1 MKLNMDCVRAVMLCV
16 EEHTDFDH
24 YCYFIRY
31 ARADILDMLGEEP
44 IDPLTYQ
51 VELEAKFDNDD
62 ILYSVKYCA
71 EAGLITLCPG
81 SHPEQYRVNIRELT
95 PAGHSFLENI
105 RADTNWAKVKSVT
118 KKAGSFSA
126 DVIVEIAKSVA
137 VEAAKHFLSS
147 T

>member
-16 EEHTDFDH
+16 EEHTDFDD

-31 ARADILDMLGEEP
+31 ARSDILDT
-44 IDPLTYQ
+44 LTYQ

-71 EAGLITLCPG
+71 EAGLIALCPG

-105 RADTNWAKVKSVT
+105 RADTNWAKVKSVA

>member
-1 MKLNMDCVRAVMLCV
+1 MCGLLCSALKNTQILTTTATSFVMHGLIFLICLV
-16 EEHTDFDH
+16 KD
-24 YCYFIRY
+24 
-31 ARADILDMLGEEP
+31 P
-44 IDPLTYQ
+44 IDPPTYQ

-71 EAGLITLCPG
+71 EAGLIALCPG

-105 RADTNWAKVKSVT
+105 RADTNWAKVKSVA

>member
-1 MKLNMDCVRAVMLCV
+1 MQEFLLFFQED
-16 EEHTDFDH
+16 
-24 YCYFIRY
+24 
-31 ARADILDMLGEEP
+31 
-44 IDPLTYQ
+44 
-51 VELEAKFDNDD
+51 DD

-105 RADTNWAKVKSVT
+105 RADTNWAKVKSVA